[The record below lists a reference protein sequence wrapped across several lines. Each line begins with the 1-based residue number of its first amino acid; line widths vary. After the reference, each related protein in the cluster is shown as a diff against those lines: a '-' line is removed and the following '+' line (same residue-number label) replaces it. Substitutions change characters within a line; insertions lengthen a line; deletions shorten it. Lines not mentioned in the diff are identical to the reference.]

1 MSSDTPAPL
10 PTHSV
15 TRMIERLKAD
25 DSGAAREIWER
36 FFERLLP
43 LARARLRSLPDRVVD
58 EEDIL
63 VSVFDLFFRAAR
75 DGRFARLN
83 DRDDLWQILLMLTDR
98 KVADVYR
105 RNRTLKR
112 GGTLIGRE
120 EADLHELADP
130 ALSPEFLTAFNDH
143 LLRALQR
150 LDDEVIRAVALLKL
164 QCYSNQEIAEQLKMG
179 LSSVERK
186 LRVIRLKWDQE
197 FGN

>member
-1 MSSDTPAPL
+1 
-10 PTHSV
+10 
-15 TRMIERLKAD
+15 MIERLKAD